1 MSAVA
6 QRYNVGG
13 VYLPRPFKVRR
24 LGHFGFNV
32 EKLPEGREFYGD
44 LLGFTASDTLDF
56 SRAPWFPKDTD
67 LGDPRGYFM
76 RYGTDHHAFVLFPKR
91 VMDHR
96 ADRKFAPEVTINQI
110 TWQCGSL
117 REIGEAHDYFVD
129 HQVRVQRVGRD
140 MPGSNWHVYV
150 YDPDGHTNEFYY
162 GIEQIGWN
170 QLSKPRDMYYRGFN
184 EKPGLPQMSE
194 AAELFEAQDKG
205 IDVLSGHRP
214 QRPPEATYDVEGVL
228 LPRPFKIT
236 KIGPLSLFVDDVER
250 AEAFYG
256 ERLGFVRSEEV
267 RYRGARCVFM
277 RCGAEHHSVGLFPKE
292 LRGNLGLSPHT
303 TCMSFGV
310 EVGSYA
316 QLREAVKFLK
326 AHGVD
331 LCRRDPARALSRHRL
346 FGLRPRPRRPLH
358 PALLLHGAGRLG
370 RPCAPGIRAPPCQ
383 RQLARSPGAA
393 LRHLCRPGL
402 PRAAGLK
409 FLSCSPG

>member
-1 MSAVA
+1 MPAIA
-6 QRYNVGG
+6 QRYDVGG

-56 SRAPWFPKDTD
+56 SRMPWFPKDAD
-67 LGDPRGYFM
+67 VGDPRGYFM
-76 RYGTDHHAFVLFPKR
+76 RHGTDHHAFVLFPKR

-117 REIGEAHDYFVD
+117 REITEAHDYFVH

-162 GIEQIGWN
+162 GIEQVGWN

-184 EKPGLPQMSE
+184 EKPSLPQMSE
-194 AAELFEAQDKG
+194 AAELFEARDKG

-214 QRPPEATYDVEGVL
+214 QRPLASTYDVEGVL

-250 AEAFYG
+250 AESFYG
-256 ERLGFVRSEEV
+256 ERLGFVKSEEV
-267 RYRGARCVFM
+267 QYRGARCLFM
-277 RCGAEHHSVGLFPKE
+277 RCGAEHHSLGLFPKE
-292 LRGNLGLSPHT
+292 LRGALGLSPHT

-310 EVGSYA
+310 ELGSYA

-326 AHGVD
+326 AHGVSFID
-331 LCRRDPARALSRHRL
+331 AIPPELY
-346 FGLRPRPRRPLH
+346 
-358 PALLLHGAGRLG
+358 
-370 RPCAPGIRAPPCQ
+370 PGIDYSAFALDPDGHCIQLYYYMEQVGWDGRVRPASER
-383 RQLARSPGAA
+383 RQVNGNWPEA
-393 LRHLCRPGL
+393 LEP
-402 PRAAGLK
+402 
-409 FLSCSPG
+409 LSDTYVDQVFQGPLG